1 MYDRLDRH
9 FCPPNVYSF
18 PSQAV
23 AAIIATVLCPD
34 LCILELLVDLH
45 FFFLKDVK
53 ILCIQKATINL
64 KQVFSFVGRLSLCYI
79 SEYLGNVQ
87 FSHVSCK
94 V

>member
-9 FCPPNVYSF
+9 FCPPNVYAF

-34 LCILELLVDLH
+34 PCILELLLI
-45 FFFLKDVK
+45 FTFFLKDVK

-64 KQVFSFVGRLSLCYI
+64 KQVFSFVGRLSLCYV
-79 SEYLGNVQ
+79 SEYWGNVQ